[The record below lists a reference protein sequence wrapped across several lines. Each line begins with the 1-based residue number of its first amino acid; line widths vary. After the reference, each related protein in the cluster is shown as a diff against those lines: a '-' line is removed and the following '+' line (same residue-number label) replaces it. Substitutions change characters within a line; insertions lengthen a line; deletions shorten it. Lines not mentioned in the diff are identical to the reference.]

1 MVGVDHDSNLKLKLG
16 SYFIF
21 EIRVTRPQSPPHLDF
36 SGSLDRIGWNLDTIS
51 IKDTEVG
58 KVNFWAFIG
67 MLGYGSVRL
76 VLGGVR
82 LG

>member
-1 MVGVDHDSNLKLKLG
+1 MKFGSQGPNL
-16 SYFIF
+16 
-21 EIRVTRPQSPPHLDF
+21 HLTSISLDP
-36 SGSLDRIGWNLDTIS
+36 LDRIGWNLDTIS

-82 LG
+82 LGKGGVKLSEFIFI

>member
-1 MVGVDHDSNLKLKLG
+1 MKFGSQGPNL
-16 SYFIF
+16 
-21 EIRVTRPQSPPHLDF
+21 HLTSIYPD
-36 SGSLDRIGWNLDTIS
+36 SLDRIGLNLDTIS

-76 VLGGVR
+76 VLGGIR
-82 LG
+82 LGKGGVKLSGFIFI